1 MPWAVGAGATV
12 AEFEAETELA
22 GRDVGAVDCCCSSE
36 VVVTGEGTG
45 IEEVAVSVPVA
56 WELGARDKVLL
67 AEACNGRLEVLA
79 EGEPLLNPISERAA
93 FNPDI

>member
-1 MPWAVGAGATV
+1 V
-12 AEFEAETELA
+12 FEAETELA
-22 GRDVGAVDCCCSSE
+22 GRDVGAVDCCCCSSE
-36 VVVTGEGTG
+36 VVVTGEGKFGTG
-45 IEEVAVSVPVA
+45 IEEAVVSVPVA

>member
-1 MPWAVGAGATV
+1 MPWGVGAGATAAVFV
-12 AEFEAETELA
+12 ADTELA
-22 GRDVGAVDCCCSSE
+22 GRDVGAVDCCCCSSE
-36 VVVTGEGTG
+36 VVVTGEGTT
-45 IEEVAVSVPVA
+45 EAVESVPVA

>member
-12 AEFEAETELA
+12 AVFEAETELA
-22 GRDVGAVDCCCSSE
+22 GRDVGAVDGCCSSE

-45 IEEVAVSVPVA
+45 IEAVVSVPVA